1 MLNISMKNM
10 AREHMLGSEKPICVV
25 SITKSEWE
33 ERLHLPDTIVERII
47 EDLKDLGKQER
58 KEKIEQYLKTS
69 SLEFIGVE
77 LPDIHK
83 TVKRNI
89 KELVI
94 DELPE
99 VMEGL
104 WKITTFEIRLAAI
117 DILKVYAK
125 KGSVETGMNFADIW
139 VDDGDTW
146 GIIDPLCS
154 PAIGSM
160 LLRDGKVEDI
170 LRSWR
175 TSDNFWRRRAS
186 VLPFL
191 HLALKSQY
199 KPEFNEKILE
209 AVTPHISD
217 GEFFVGK
224 AAGWVLRELSKRDT
238 ELVRSYFDKHH
249 DRMTKLVIREG
260 TKKL

>member
-1 MLNISMKNM
+1 MSQT
-10 AREHMLGSEKPICVV
+10 V
-25 SITKSEWE
+25 
-33 ERLHLPDTIVERII
+33 VERII
-47 EDLKDLGKQER
+47 EELKGHGKQER
-58 KEKIEQYLKTS
+58 KEKIAQYLKTS

-89 KELVI
+89 KNLGI

-104 WKITTFEIRLAAI
+104 WKIKTFEIRLAAI
-117 DILKVYAK
+117 DVLKVYAK
-125 KGSVETGMNFADIW
+125 KGSVETGMDFADIW

-160 LLRDGKVEDI
+160 LLRDEKVEEI
-170 LRSWR
+170 LKSWR

-199 KPEFNEKILE
+199 KPEFNEKILD
-209 AVTPHISD
+209 AVTPHVSD
-217 GEFFVGK
+217 GEFYVGK
-224 AAGWVLRELSKRDT
+224 AAGWVLRELSKRDP
-238 ELVRSYFDKHH
+238 ELVRSYFAKHS

-260 TKKL
+260 SKKL